1 MLSNNKLIHLFSGL
15 FAFMA
20 FLMCIYQISYK
31 ITDPAKIIV
40 FLSLSLFLTNIG
52 FFITNFK

>member
-1 MLSNNKLIHLFSGL
+1 MLSNMKLVHLFSAL

-20 FLMCIYQISYK
+20 FLMASYHISYK
-31 ITDPAKIIV
+31 ITQPAKIIV

-52 FFITNFK
+52 FFITSFK